1 MSEMEPMSQTLG
13 TAEGTPALAADLIKD
28 TTTATFM
35 ADVVEAS
42 SEVPVIVD
50 FWAPW
55 CGPCKQLTPVLEKVV
70 TAAQGTVRLVKMN
83 IEDHPEVASQLR
95 VQSIPAVFAF
105 KDGKPVD
112 AFQGALPESQV
123 KQFIEKLVGEIGP
136 SPVDQ
141 LIEAGRDA
149 FAQGQLPQAAQMFA
163 DGLQREPGHIGAI
176 TGLAQCY
183 LEGGDP
189 ERAEQTLALAP
200 PDKVND
206 PELASVRAA
215 IALSAKA
222 GDVGETGALRARLE
236 ENPKDHQ
243 ARFDLAIALNASG
256 DHEDAVNELLTSI
269 AMDVKWNDAA
279 ARKQLLEFFDAY
291 GPTDDVTKE
300 GRKRLSSILFK

>member
-1 MSEMEPMSQTLG
+1 MSEMF
-13 TAEGTPALAADLIKD
+13 GTPENMTSPAADLIKD

-42 SEVPVIVD
+42 KEVPVIVD

-83 IEDHPEVASQLR
+83 IDDHPEVAQQLR

-105 KDGKPVD
+105 KDGQPVD
-112 AFQGALPESQV
+112 AFQGALPESQI
-123 KQFIEKLVGEIGP
+123 KQFIEKLAGEIGP
-136 SPVDQ
+136 SPVEQ
-141 LIEAGRDA
+141 MVEMGRAA
-149 FAQGQLPQAAQMFA
+149 FADGQLPEAAQMFGQA
-163 DGLQREPGHIGAI
+163 LQQEAGHVGAI
-176 TGLAQCY
+176 CGLALCY
-183 LEGGDP
+183 LQSGDT
-189 ERAEQTLALAP
+189 EHAEQTLSLAP

-215 IALSAKA
+215 IALAVKSS
-222 GDVGETGALRARLE
+222 DVGDTSALEARLAK
-236 ENPKDHQ
+236 NPKDHE
-243 ARFDLAIALNASG
+243 ARFELAIAMNAG
-256 DHEDAVNELLTSI
+256 NDREGAVSALLEII
-269 AMDVKWNDAA
+269 AMDRKWNDEA

-300 GRKRLSSILFK
+300 GRKKLSSILFS